1 MFFPVIPRAEKVV
14 LVPTTCIWTKNSN
27 KDWEMSSWK
36 WKKRNVLVLISSHK
50 KFKWSQS
57 TISSSLMVI
66 NQLSDTGG
74 PWPCLSPRVLIS
86 LRLQPFKFTL
96 SSPVLNLLIYITL
109 TPPSLSLQLLQRAHN
124 IFYFIYIS
132 YIRFLV
138 ISSQREIRWTKTL
151 VAILIFLLNSYE
163 VVAGLHL

>member
-1 MFFPVIPRAEKVV
+1 
-14 LVPTTCIWTKNSN
+14 
-27 KDWEMSSWK
+27 MSSRK

-151 VAILIFLLNSYE
+151 VAILILLLNSYE

>member
-1 MFFPVIPRAEKVV
+1 
-14 LVPTTCIWTKNSN
+14 
-27 KDWEMSSWK
+27 MSSRK

-109 TPPSLSLQLLQRAHN
+109 TPPSLSLKLLQRAHN

>member
-1 MFFPVIPRAEKVV
+1 
-14 LVPTTCIWTKNSN
+14 
-27 KDWEMSSWK
+27 MSSRK

-151 VAILIFLLNSYE
+151 VAILIFSLNSYE

>member
-1 MFFPVIPRAEKVV
+1 
-14 LVPTTCIWTKNSN
+14 
-27 KDWEMSSWK
+27 MSSRK

-74 PWPCLSPRVLIS
+74 PWPCLCPSVLIS

-109 TPPSLSLQLLQRAHN
+109 TPPSLSLKLLQRAHN

>member
-1 MFFPVIPRAEKVV
+1 MLMSVASTLRPH
-14 LVPTTCIWTKNSN
+14 LHIWAKNNN
-27 KDWEMSSWK
+27 KDYKMSSWK

-96 SSPVLNLLIYITL
+96 SSLVLNLLIYITL
-109 TPPSLSLQLLQRAHN
+109 TPPSLSLQLLQRAIHLHH
-124 IFYFIYIS
+124 IWYIIIIYNML
-132 YIRFLV
+132 FFNV
-138 ISSQREIRWTKTL
+138 NDTKP
-151 VAILIFLLNSYE
+151 E
-163 VVAGLHL
+163 RDW

>member
-1 MFFPVIPRAEKVV
+1 MSVASNLQPH
-14 LVPTTCIWTKNSN
+14 LHIWAKNNN
-27 KDWEMSSWK
+27 KDYKMSSRK

-109 TPPSLSLQLLQRAHN
+109 TPPSLSLKLLQRANLPHH
-124 IFYFIYIS
+124 IFYIIY
-132 YIRFLV
+132 
-138 ISSQREIRWTKTL
+138 TKP
-151 VAILIFLLNSYE
+151 S
-163 VVAGLHL
+163 GD

>member
-1 MFFPVIPRAEKVV
+1 
-14 LVPTTCIWTKNSN
+14 
-27 KDWEMSSWK
+27 MSSRK